1 MKIIHISDIHCND
14 DAIKRL
20 YEKEKDHD
28 VMIATGDFECLQTAE
43 LFSELFGDA
52 ISVSGNLDS
61 VPIMK
66 LLMKRGILIDGKV
79 IERKGLV
86 IAGIGGID
94 TRTNIM
100 TIENL
105 LKTTKK
111 IDILISHNPPYGI
124 LDMTSI
130 GIRAGLSELVHIDK
144 AFTPKV
150 HLFGHIHESKGYIYK
165 DKTHYVNP
173 GPLMEGLYAVV
184 VLKDSDVKIA
194 MKSL

>member
-20 YEKEKDHD
+20 YEKERDYD
-28 VMIATGDFECLQTAE
+28 IMISTGDFECLQTAE
-43 LFSELFGDA
+43 LFSELFRGA

-66 LLMKRGILIDGKV
+66 LLIKRGILIDGKI

-100 TIENL
+100 AIENL

-130 GIRAGLSELVHIDK
+130 GIRAGLSELVRINK
-144 AFTPKV
+144 AFTPKL
-150 HLFGHIHESKGYIYK
+150 HLFGHIHESKGHIYK

-173 GPLMEGLYAVV
+173 GPLMEGLYATI
-184 VLKDSDVKIA
+184 VLEDDVKIT